1 MKKKKF
7 NWSGFLT
14 VIIGIGT
21 GILISLALTV
31 TDLITENDS
40 FLTMILKIVWLFAAF
55 IVATYLQVVIHEGGH
70 LLAGLK
76 SGYHFVSFRIGK
88 MMWIKDQNGKLVRK
102 NFELAGTAGQC
113 IMGPPEYNA
122 DFRTALYNYGGVIA
136 NAVSALVF
144 LILYFLIPVPAVK
157 MFNFVMAITG
167 LMNAVINGIPMVTSS
182 VANDGHNEKEC
193 RRNERARRA
202 FWAQL
207 KVTELMSK
215 GQAVYEIPDDLF
227 ETAPDRDFI
236 LINSSYIM
244 RINRFMNKKDY
255 RKCRKLMEHFLEGD
269 YNMNPYHRQLLQTDL
284 LYCRIIDGE
293 DVNSDY
299 QELAGFFNRMKTIL
313 SVIRTQYAYEKV
325 VVKNEAKAD
334 EYLRSFEKQAATYPY
349 PRDIETEKGLIELAD
364 SKVYNE

>member
-31 TDLITENDS
+31 TDTITESDS
-40 FLTMILKIVWLFAAF
+40 FLTMVLKIMWLFATF

-88 MMWIKDQNGKLVRK
+88 MMWMKDENGKLMRR

-113 IMGPPEYNA
+113 IMGPPEYTA
-122 DFRTALYNYGGVIA
+122 DFSTTLYNYGGVIA
-136 NAVSALVF
+136 NAISALLF
-144 LILYFLIPVPAVK
+144 LILYFLIPVAAVK
-157 MFNFVMAITG
+157 MLNFVMMITG
-167 LMNAVINGIPMVTSS
+167 LMNAAINGIPMVTSS

-193 RRNERARRA
+193 RRSERARRA

-207 KVTELMSK
+207 KVTELMSR
-215 GQAVYEIPDDLF
+215 GQAADEIPDELF
-227 ETAPDRDFI
+227 ETAPDRDCI

-269 YNMNPYHRQLLQTDL
+269 YNVNPYHRQLLQNDL

-293 DVNSDY
+293 DVSSDY
-299 QELAGFFNRMKTIL
+299 HQLAGFFNKMKTIL
-313 SVIRTQYAYEKV
+313 PVIRTLYSYEKV
-325 VVKNEAKAD
+325 VMKNETMAD
-334 EYLRSFEKQAATYPY
+334 NYLRSFEKQAVNYPF
-349 PRDIETEKGLIELAD
+349 PRDIETERGLIELAD
-364 SKVYNE
+364 SKVYND